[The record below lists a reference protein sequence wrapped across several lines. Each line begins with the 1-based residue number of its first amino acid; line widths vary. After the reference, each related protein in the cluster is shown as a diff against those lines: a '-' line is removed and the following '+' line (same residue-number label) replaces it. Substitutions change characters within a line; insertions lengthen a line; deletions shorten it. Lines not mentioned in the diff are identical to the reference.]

1 MVVIREG
8 LCVCEGMDGML
19 IKEDPIS
26 LIYLI

>member
-8 LCVCEGMDGML
+8 LCVRGGGGGML